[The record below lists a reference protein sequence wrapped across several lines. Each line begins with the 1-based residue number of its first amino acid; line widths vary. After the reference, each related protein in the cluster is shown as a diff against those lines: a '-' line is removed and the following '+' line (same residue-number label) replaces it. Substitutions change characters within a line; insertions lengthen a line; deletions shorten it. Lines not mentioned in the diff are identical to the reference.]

1 MQKRSPE
8 QFRESRYLTEKWFS
22 VFTLGHDNP
31 GKRNWLDDGE
41 IDQGIA
47 QGYTEHSVEY
57 YINDWRY
64 RGKIVPDEGVDA
76 AFGCSYTFGYG
87 VGTCW
92 PELVGV
98 TNLGQNGASNDQI
111 ARLAISYCKT
121 FNPTNIYV
129 MWTFKERR
137 EHTEETGGLSK
148 FKNLSKH
155 ALAVSPVMQRTA
167 SLSYEDKETRTEIF
181 GTNEEYMETISTD
194 LDLGRFFSL
203 SEDRNGSRVTIIGY
217 GLKEAFF
224 GFENPIGKY
233 IKIDNIN
240 ILNLN
245 IKGSISIILFY

>member
-41 IDQGIA
+41 KEQGIA

-64 RGKIVPDEGVDA
+64 RGKIVPDEAVDA

-121 FNPTNIYV
+121 FNPKNIYV

-137 EHTEETGGLSK
+137 EHTDENGGLAK
-148 FKNLSKH
+148 FRNLSKQ
-155 ALAVSPVMQRTA
+155 AIKQELKYPTWISSYASIMNDKADDYNYQKNKQLLEYFCAVNDIQLHQCTINT
-167 SLSYEDKETRTEIF
+167 LSKESFPKARDDDHP
-181 GTNEEYMETISTD
+181 GEEWHVNMA
-194 LDLGRFFSL
+194 G
-203 SEDRNGSRVTIIGY
+203 IICQ
-217 GLKEAFF
+217 
-224 GFENPIGKY
+224 
-233 IKIDNIN
+233 
-240 ILNLN
+240 
-245 IKGSISIILFY
+245 